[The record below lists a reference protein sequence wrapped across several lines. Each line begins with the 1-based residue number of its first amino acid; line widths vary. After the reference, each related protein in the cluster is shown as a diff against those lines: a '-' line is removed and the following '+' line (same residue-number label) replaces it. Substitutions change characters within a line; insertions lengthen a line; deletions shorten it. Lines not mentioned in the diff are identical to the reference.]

1 MSDTKDQKRLNLL
14 RAAECRACEMVAEN
28 SALSDEEF
36 KVVWSKK
43 PFEEAVELLA
53 QQLIRDTADYNR
65 MEDEG

>member
-1 MSDTKDQKRLNLL
+1 MKETKRLNLL

-36 KVVWSKK
+36 RVVWAKR

-53 QQLIRDTADYNR
+53 QQLIRETADYNR
-65 MEDEG
+65 SEAEG